1 MPSSS
6 FPARRCYLD
15 GSHPPELIKHRQ
27 GEAGH
32 PALAASQLLDFW
44 NSEKMG
50 GEPGERNVLSRTP
63 VPSSEIKSWV
73 RGHKPQF
80 APWLA
85 GVHTAV
91 NHYQGATPL
100 QKLTLLVLKWP
111 VFWSRGPHCCHRW
124 TETVLRRTPLPSG
137 ETAAEGTFPPE
148 EGPEGFSPLPKYFIQ
163 DPCGR

>member
-6 FPARRCYLD
+6 FPSRRCYLD

-100 QKLTLLVLKWP
+100 QKLTLRSKPYTLGLQH
-111 VFWSRGPHCCHRW
+111 SSLRW
-124 TETVLRRTPLPSG
+124 R
-137 ETAAEGTFPPE
+137 
-148 EGPEGFSPLPKYFIQ
+148 FSPSHVYWSSHPNVTLNWSLFRGSETSMQ
-163 DPCGR
+163 